1 MIRLS
6 LIIATYN
13 RARPLLEALEST
25 VVAQDAPLAL
35 WECVVV
41 NNNSQDDTE
50 ARFADFA
57 ARHPA
62 FALRMVREP
71 HQGFPMRATAA
82 SRPRG
87 ANTWPS
93 STTTSASTPVR
104 RGLHPLFFDTHPD
117 AVCGRGRIIPEYPAG
132 RPAWMSRY
140 VERPVANPLDLG
152 DRVRLFPAGRIPGGG
167 NMALRRTAVE
177 RYGGFDPAL
186 GRVGGRLIGG
196 EESDLFA
203 RLARA
208 GERCWY
214 VPDAVMWHIIPPEKL
229 TPTTILRALPT
240 TCRRQ
245 PAAARAA
252 RRGRHAAA
260 VVREGQMVRDARARL
275 HDAAVPRRAPAAH
288 ALPHRL
294 RIVRVPRAGVTLRRR
309 GPRLLVHAQGRVR
322 REVAGGSDR

>member
-13 RARPLLEALEST
+13 RARPLLEALES
-25 VVAQDAPLAL
+25 VVAQDAPPAL

-57 ARHPA
+57 ARHPDV
-62 FALRMVREP
+62 ALRMVREP
-71 HQGFPMRATAA
+71 RQGLSHARNCGIAA
-82 SRPRG
+82 ARG
-87 ANTWPS
+87 EYLAIIDDDERINPGFV
-93 STTTSASTPVR
+93 AAYIR
-104 RGLHPLFFDTHPD
+104 FFDTHPD
-117 AVCGRGRIIPEYPAG
+117 AVAAGGRIIPEYPAG

-167 NMALRRTAVE
+167 NMVLRRTAVE
-177 RYGGFDPAL
+177 RCGGFDPAL

-229 TPTTILRALPT
+229 TDDYLARLAYNVGVSQQLRA
-240 TCRRQ
+240 RRD
-245 PAAARAA
+245 
-252 RRGRHAAA
+252 GRYAAA
-260 VVREGQMVRDARARL
+260 VVREGGKWCATLVLACTMRPCRA
-275 HDAAVPRRAPAAH
+275 V
-288 ALPHRL
+288 
-294 RIVRVPRAGVTLRRR
+294 
-309 GPRLLVHAQGRVR
+309 RLLRMRYRIACGLFASLGR
-322 REVAGGSDR
+322 E

>member
-13 RARPLLEALEST
+13 RARPLLEALES
-25 VVAQDAPLAL
+25 VVAQDAPPAL

-71 HQGFPMRATAA
+71 RQGLSHARNCGIAA
-82 SRPRG
+82 ARG
-87 ANTWPS
+87 EYLAIIDDDERINPGFV
-93 STTTSASTPVR
+93 AAYIR
-104 RGLHPLFFDTHPD
+104 FFDTHPD
-117 AVCGRGRIIPEYPAG
+117 AVAAGGRIIPEYPAG

-177 RYGGFDPAL
+177 RCGGFDPAL

-229 TPTTILRALPT
+229 TDDYLARLAYNVGVSQQLRA
-240 TCRRQ
+240 RRD
-245 PAAARAA
+245 
-252 RRGRHAAA
+252 GRYAAA
-260 VVREGQMVRDARARL
+260 VVREGGKWCATLVLACTMRPCRA
-275 HDAAVPRRAPAAH
+275 V
-288 ALPHRL
+288 
-294 RIVRVPRAGVTLRRR
+294 
-309 GPRLLVHAQGRVR
+309 RLLRMRYRIACGLFASLGR
-322 REVAGGSDR
+322 E

>member
-13 RARPLLEALEST
+13 RARPLLEALES

-71 HQGFPMRATAA
+71 HQGLSHARNCGIAA
-82 SRPRG
+82 ARG
-87 ANTWPS
+87 EYLAIIDDDERINPGFV
-93 STTTSASTPVR
+93 AAYIR
-104 RGLHPLFFDTHPD
+104 FFDTHPD
-117 AVCGRGRIIPEYPAG
+117 AVAAGGRIIPEYPAG

-229 TPTTILRALPT
+229 TDDYLARLSYNVGVSQQLRA
-240 TCRRQ
+240 RRD
-245 PAAARAA
+245 
-252 RRGRHAAA
+252 GRYAAA
-260 VVREGQMVRDARARL
+260 VVREGGKWCATLVLACTMRPCRA
-275 HDAAVPRRAPAAH
+275 V
-288 ALPHRL
+288 
-294 RIVRVPRAGVTLRRR
+294 
-309 GPRLLVHAQGRVR
+309 RLLRMRYRIACGLFASLGR
-322 REVAGGSDR
+322 E

>member
-13 RARPLLEALEST
+13 RARPLLEALES
-25 VVAQDAPLAL
+25 VVAQDAPPAL

-71 HQGFPMRATAA
+71 RQGLSHARNCGIAA
-82 SRPRG
+82 ARG
-87 ANTWPS
+87 KYLAIIDDDERINPGFV
-93 STTTSASTPVR
+93 AAYIR
-104 RGLHPLFFDTHPD
+104 FFDTHPD
-117 AVCGRGRIIPEYPAG
+117 AVAAGGRIIPEYPAG

-196 EESDLFA
+196 EENDLFA

-229 TPTTILRALPT
+229 TDDYLSRLAYNVGVSQQLRA
-240 TCRRQ
+240 RRD
-245 PAAARAA
+245 
-252 RRGRHAAA
+252 GRYAGA
-260 VVREGQMVRDARARL
+260 VVREGCKWCATLVLACTMRPCRA
-275 HDAAVPRRAPAAH
+275 V
-288 ALPHRL
+288 
-294 RIVRVPRAGVTLRRR
+294 
-309 GPRLLVHAQGRVR
+309 RLLRMRYRIACGLFASLGR
-322 REVAGGSDR
+322 E

>member
-13 RARPLLEALEST
+13 RARPLLEALES
-25 VVAQDAPLAL
+25 VVAQDAPPAL

-57 ARHPA
+57 ARHPDV
-62 FALRMVREP
+62 ALRMVREP
-71 HQGFPMRATAA
+71 RQGLSHARNCGIAA
-82 SRPRG
+82 ARG
-87 ANTWPS
+87 EYLAIIDDDERINPGFV
-93 STTTSASTPVR
+93 AAYIR
-104 RGLHPLFFDTHPD
+104 FFDTHPD
-117 AVCGRGRIIPEYPAG
+117 AVAAGGRIIPEYPAG
-132 RPAWMSRY
+132 RPAWMSRF

-152 DRVRLFPAGRIPGGG
+152 GRVRLFPAGRIPGGG

-177 RYGGFDPAL
+177 RCGGFDPAL

-229 TPTTILRALPT
+229 TDDYLARLAYNVGVSQQLRA
-240 TCRRQ
+240 RRD
-245 PAAARAA
+245 
-252 RRGRHAAA
+252 GRYAAA
-260 VVREGQMVRDARARL
+260 VVREGGKWCATLVLACTMRPCRA
-275 HDAAVPRRAPAAH
+275 V
-288 ALPHRL
+288 
-294 RIVRVPRAGVTLRRR
+294 
-309 GPRLLVHAQGRVR
+309 RLLRMRYRIACGLFASLGR
-322 REVAGGSDR
+322 E

>member
-13 RARPLLEALEST
+13 RARPLLEALES
-25 VVAQDAPLAL
+25 VVAQDAPPAL

-57 ARHPA
+57 ARHPDV
-62 FALRMVREP
+62 ALRMVREP
-71 HQGFPMRATAA
+71 RQGLSHARNCGIAA
-82 SRPRG
+82 ARG
-87 ANTWPS
+87 EYLAIIDDDERINPGFV
-93 STTTSASTPVR
+93 AAYIR
-104 RGLHPLFFDTHPD
+104 FFDTHPD
-117 AVCGRGRIIPEYPAG
+117 AVAAGGRIIPEYPAG

-177 RYGGFDPAL
+177 RCGGFDPAL

-229 TPTTILRALPT
+229 TDDYLARLAYNVGVSQQLRA
-240 TCRRQ
+240 RRD
-245 PAAARAA
+245 
-252 RRGRHAAA
+252 GRYAAA
-260 VVREGQMVRDARARL
+260 VVREGGKWCATLVLACTMRPCRA
-275 HDAAVPRRAPAAH
+275 V
-288 ALPHRL
+288 
-294 RIVRVPRAGVTLRRR
+294 
-309 GPRLLVHAQGRVR
+309 RLLRMRYRIACGLFASLGR
-322 REVAGGSDR
+322 E